1 MTPERWSEIE
11 RICQGA
17 LDRGPAERAAYVA
30 DMCRGDDALR
40 LEIETLLAEEC
51 RTAGFMGAPAAANE
65 PVGDGRR
72 LIGRRLGGYVITEWL
87 GAGGMGEVYRGH
99 DAQLGRDVAIK
110 ILPAAFVGDP
120 ARLER
125 FNREA
130 RMLAALNHPNIG
142 AIYGLEHLDGVPAI
156 VLELVEGVTLAEHL
170 DGGPLPVAEALS
182 VAAQIVEALDAAH
195 TRGIVHRDLKPSN
208 IKLTAAGGVKVLD
221 FGLAEE
227 LGQESGHPQAGGVHH
242 AAHGSAARSGTV
254 AGTPGYMSPEQANGD
269 ALDVRSD
276 IFSFGVVFY
285 EMVTARTSAASSAAQ
300 HAANRTLARSLSA
313 PRCLSPAVPP
323 ALDAIIRRSMEK
335 ERGARYQSA
344 AELRAALKHLEH
356 GGVAPRSPTLRIAAA
371 LVAVA
376 AAILIA
382 MFGWLRF
389 KSNAAAAL
397 AEYTPITHFAD
408 SATSPSLSSDGRM
421 VTFIRGR
428 STFEGPGQVYV
439 KALPDGQPIQLT
451 DDGLNKMSPTF
462 SPDGRRIAYTTVSG
476 RFEWNTWIVSLGERQ
491 PQLWLA
497 NASGLSWTAEHQIL
511 YSAITNG
518 LHMSLVA
525 SDELRMAVRPIYA
538 PAHEAGMVHR
548 SALSPDGRWVLVVEM
563 ENPVWQQCGVMPVDG
578 LRAGW
583 RIGRAGQCTS
593 AAWSPDGRWM
603 YFSSNASGTFH
614 IWRQRFPD
622 GAPEQLTDGPTE
634 EEGLALAP
642 DGRSLLTSI
651 GSRQSSLWVR
661 NGGAAREISDEGYAF
676 VPVVPNGSSQPFSA
690 DGRRLVYLVRRAPV
704 HSSSSDDRAG
714 ELWVTDLSSGRSQSL
729 FSGYRIIGYDVARD
743 NRRIAFAALDDR
755 GTPHIWV
762 GTLDGGTPPRQLSS
776 IAADTPRFAG
786 SDIFCRGSD
795 GSAKFIYRIRESG
808 KSEKVIDDS
817 VLFLMSVSPDGAW
830 LIGRVATAH
839 DPSGRQATRAF
850 PTAGGA
856 SVTICDLCDVDWTA
870 DGASFVLRFPGDAAS
885 ARTFVIAHAHGML
898 PDLPA
903 GGIHAEADL
912 NGLPVLQKIDG
923 YVYPADRDAREVAY
937 TLMTIDRN
945 IYRVSLHR

>member
-11 RICQGA
+11 RLCQAA
-17 LDRGPAERAAYVA
+17 LDRSPAERAAYVA

-51 RTAGFMGAPAAANE
+51 RTAGFMSTPAAANE
-65 PVGDGRR
+65 AVGDKRR
-72 LIGRRLGGYVITEWL
+72 LIGRRVGGYVITEWL
-87 GAGGMGEVYRGH
+87 GAGGMGEVYRAH

-110 ILPAAFVGDP
+110 ILPDAFVGDR

-125 FNREA
+125 FNSEA

-142 AIYGLEHLDGVPAI
+142 AIYGLEHLDGMPAI
-156 VLELVEGVTLAEHL
+156 VLELVEGETLAEHL
-170 DGGPLPVAEALS
+170 DGGPLPIAEALA
-182 VAAQIVEALDAAH
+182 VAAQIVEALCAAH

-227 LGQESGHPQAGGVHH
+227 LDHESGVHH
-242 AAHGSAARSGTV
+242 APRDSVSSRGTI

-285 EMVTARTSAASSAAQ
+285 EMVTARTGATSSATA
-300 HAANRTLARSLSA
+300 HAANRTLALALSA
-313 PRCLSPAVPP
+313 TQCTNPAVPP
-323 ALDAIIRRSMEK
+323 ALDAIIRRSMQK

-344 AELRAALKHLEH
+344 AELRAALKHLER
-356 GGVAPRSPTLRIAAA
+356 GGVAPRAPTLRIAAA
-371 LVAVA
+371 LAALA
-376 AAILIA
+376 AAILMA
-382 MFGWLRF
+382 VFGWLRL

-408 SATSPSLSSDGRM
+408 SATSPSLSPDGRM

-428 STFEGPGQVYV
+428 STFQGPGQIYV
-439 KALPDGQPIQLT
+439 KALPDGEPIQLT
-451 DDGLNKMSPTF
+451 DDGLNKMSPMF
-462 SPDGRRIAYTTVSG
+462 SPDGGRIAYTTVSG
-476 RFEWNTWIVSLGERQ
+476 RFEWNTWIVSLGERK

-497 NASGLSWTAEHQIL
+497 NASGLSWMAERQIL
-511 YSAITNG
+511 YSAIGSG
-518 LHMSLVA
+518 LHMSLLA
-525 SDELRMAVRPIYA
+525 SDELGVAARSIYA
-538 PAHEAGMVHR
+538 PAPEAGMVHR

-563 ENPVWQQCGVMPVDG
+563 ENPVWQQCRVVPAGG

-593 AAWSPDGRWM
+593 AAWSSDGRWM

-614 IWRQRFPD
+614 IWRQQFPD

-642 DGRSLLTSI
+642 DGRSLLTSV
-651 GSRQSSLWVR
+651 GSHQSSLWVR
-661 NGGAAREISDEGYAF
+661 NGGGAREISGEGYAF

-690 DGRRLVYLVRRAPV
+690 DGRRLVYLVRRAPDR
-704 HSSSSDDRAG
+704 SSSSDDRSG
-714 ELWVTDLSSGRSQSL
+714 ELRVTDLSSGRSQSL
-729 FSGYRIIGYDVARD
+729 FSGHRIIGYDLARD

-762 GTLDGGTPPRQLSS
+762 GALDGGTPPRQMSS
-776 IAADTPRFAG
+776 LAADTPRFAG

-795 GSAKFIYRIRESG
+795 GSAKFIYRIRENG
-808 KSEKVIDDS
+808 QSEKVIGDS

-830 LIGRVATAH
+830 LIGRVAAAH
-839 DPSGRQATRAF
+839 DPGGRQETRAF
-850 PTAGGA
+850 PAAGGR
-856 SVTICDLCDVDWTA
+856 SVNICDLCDVDWTA
-870 DGASFVLRFPGDAAS
+870 DGASLVLRLTGNSAP
-885 ARTFVIAHAHGML
+885 ARTFVIAQAHGML

-912 NGLPVLQKIDG
+912 FGLPVLQTIDG
-923 YVYPADRDAREVAY
+923 YVYPADREARKVAY
-937 TLMTIDRN
+937 TQMTADRN
-945 IYRVSLHR
+945 IYRVSIHR